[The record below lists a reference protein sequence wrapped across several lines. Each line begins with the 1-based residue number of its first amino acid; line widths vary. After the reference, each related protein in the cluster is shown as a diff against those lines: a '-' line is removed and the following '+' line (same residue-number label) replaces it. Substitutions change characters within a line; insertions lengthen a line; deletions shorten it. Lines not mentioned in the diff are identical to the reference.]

1 MVILEILVYRY
12 PSSQRMT
19 SVFGEHDVFLTKSAH
34 CPEEP
39 SKASDFVTDEDI
51 GGLHILYPAPNFIA
65 MTPRL
70 YNILGAITISLYL
83 AISKYLAI
91 SNNIF
96 TFFGNIRQYIHESP

>member
-1 MVILEILVYRY
+1 MAILEILISGY

-51 GGLHILYPAPNFIA
+51 GGLHILYPACR
-65 MTPRL
+65 TL
-70 YNILGAITISLYL
+70 L
-83 AISKYLAI
+83 
-91 SNNIF
+91 
-96 TFFGNIRQYIHESP
+96 Q